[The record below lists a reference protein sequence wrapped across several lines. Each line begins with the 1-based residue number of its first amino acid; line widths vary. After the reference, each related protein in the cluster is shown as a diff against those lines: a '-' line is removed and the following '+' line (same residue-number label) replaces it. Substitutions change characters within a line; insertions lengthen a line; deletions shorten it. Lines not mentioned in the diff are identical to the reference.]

1 MIRQAV
7 EELLRYDSSV
17 QRVARIVIGQ
27 VEVGGQ
33 TLGDG
38 EFVSLVIAA
47 ANRDPDQFPDP
58 DRLDLTRANNHHLS
72 FGSGPHFCLG
82 AQLARL
88 ESEIAIG
95 ALVRRL
101 PALRLDTDVIEGR
114 PKPALRGLERLIV
127 AY

>member
-1 MIRQAV
+1 MNI
-7 EELLRYDSSV
+7 
-17 QRVARIVIGQ
+17 
-27 VEVGGQ
+27 
-33 TLGDG
+33 
-38 EFVSLVIAA
+38 
-47 ANRDPDQFPDP
+47 
-58 DRLDLTRANNHHLS
+58 HLS

-101 PALRLDTDVIEGR
+101 PALRLGTDVIEWR

-127 AY
+127 TY